1 MRSFAATCSLRS
13 GSASS
18 GTSPALMRRASSAA
32 SSRLSNK
39 LLLASS
45 SRRAI
50 ASAFIATRVRNFIR
64 WSSSVGRSS
73 PARNSKTASI
83 SSGAVGRSLIGEPSE
98 RRGVDRSLQTA
109 ARAEPARP
117 EGDIASDVSRRL
129 RDQVEELVFHLRCHP
144 AQHRVLDAAVDAG
157 EMSATLRQA
166 ADAPLDVAEHFPP
179 VEVGLRDR
187 TAGQL
192 SVAGEVRADLVD
204 AAETPVLGAEAP
216 SAYHRPGDVLARVG
230 EVRELPVEQVLEP
243 AVGDDDVPDP
253 EVAVGDDVLDRLGP
267 VFPQP
272 PEPVLER
279 GPGIADGVELMLE
292 ALDDVSRAKERKPL
306 CGDRVDLRQLV
317 GELGAEAFGRVAD
330 DAPADGLA
338 LHELHRERLAA
349 AELAQ
354 VSDGPGHLDAGL
366 ERGLEHL
373 ELVLQREGSLV
384 DHPPAGAAH
393 E

>member
-73 PARNSKTASI
+73 PARNSNTASI
-83 SSGAVGRSLIGEPSE
+83 SSGAVGRSG
-98 RRGVDRSLQTA
+98 TF
-109 ARAEPARP
+109 
-117 EGDIASDVSRRL
+117 
-129 RDQVEELVFHLRCHP
+129 DQVEELVFHLRRHP
-144 AQHRVLDAAVDAG
+144 AQHRVLDAAVYAG
-157 EMSATLRQA
+157 EMSAALRQA
-166 ADAPLDVAEHFPP
+166 TDSPLDVAEHLPP
-179 VEVGLRDR
+179 VEVGLGDL
-187 TAGQL
+187 APGQRVVGL
-192 SVAGEVRADLVD
+192 EVQVEAGEAAQPALV
-204 AAETPVLGAEAP
+204 AAEAP
-216 SAYHRPGDVLARVG
+216 RSNKRPAHVLARVG
-230 EVRELPVEQVLEP
+230 QVRKLPVEDIGQPALRHRNVAEP
-243 AVGDDDVPDP
+243 EVPVADDVGDGLGPMLAQP
-253 EVAVGDDVLDRLGP
+253 PKAVLDRWMWLID
-267 VFPQP
+267 
-272 PEPVLER
+272 R
-279 GPGIADGVELMLE
+279 VELVLKALE
-292 ALDDVSRAKERKPL
+292 DVTGREKRQPL
-306 CGDRVDLRQLV
+306 GRDRMDL
-317 GELGAEAFGRVAD
+317 GELLSEIDIEARRWITH

-354 VSDGPGHLDAGL
+354 VGDGPGHLDAGL